1 MRTNTK
7 PLVLAAML
15 LALSTAA
22 HPQQRETIGRV
33 AFLGFNDP
41 NSSKEHIEAFR
52 TGIRELGYIE
62 NRTIVIDYRW
72 AEGKSER
79 LPKLAAELV
88 NLKPDVIFAAAAPS
102 IKAAKEA
109 TKTIPVVFEMLAD
122 PVSAGFV
129 SSFAHPTGNL
139 TGIAGLAPELSGKR
153 LELLKEIVPRL
164 VSVSLL
170 ANPMNPNFESISR
183 ESEKAAAALR
193 LRFHTVEV
201 KNAATLRT
209 AFTEMIKNSVGAV
222 SVAPDSMLLSQ
233 RKIIVD
239 LAVQRKLPVVYG
251 MSGVAEVGG
260 LMTYSPSQREMWRR
274 AATYV
279 DKILKGAKPAD
290 LPVEQPTKFE
300 FVINLKAAKQ
310 IGLTIPPNVLARADR
325 VIK

>member
-1 MRTNTK
+1 
-7 PLVLAAML
+7 ML

-22 HPQQRETIGRV
+22 HTQQREKIGRV

-41 NSSKEHIEAFR
+41 KSSKEHIEAFR
-52 TGIRELGYIE
+52 SGIRELGYVE
-62 NRTIVIDYRW
+62 NRTILIDYRW
-72 AEGKSER
+72 GEGKSER
-79 LPKLAAELV
+79 LPKLATELV

-153 LELLKEIVPRL
+153 LELLKETVPRL
-164 VSVSLL
+164 GSVVLL
-170 ANPMNPNFESISR
+170 ANPMNPNFQSISR
-183 ESEKAAAALR
+183 ESERAAVALG
-193 LRFHTVEV
+193 LRFQTVEV
-201 KNAATLRT
+201 KDAGTLRT
-209 AFTEMIKNSVGAV
+209 AFTQMIKNSVGAV

-260 LMTYSPSQREMWRR
+260 LMTYSPNQREMWRR

-300 FVINLKAAKQ
+300 FVVNLKAAKQ

-325 VIK
+325 VIR